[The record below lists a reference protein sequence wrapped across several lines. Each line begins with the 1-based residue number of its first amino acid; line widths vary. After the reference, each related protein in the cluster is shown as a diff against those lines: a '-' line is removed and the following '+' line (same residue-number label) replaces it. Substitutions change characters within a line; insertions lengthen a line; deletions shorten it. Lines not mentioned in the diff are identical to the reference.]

1 VGENNAPRGGG
12 GGTPAAGFWAIPTGG
27 RHSPARPHRAPFAS
41 SPPKGPAGPC
51 AKPPRGRG
59 GSPASGPAAPG
70 LEGSRAASSRLPGG
84 HTSHICH
91 NLRHLNYKKIAV
103 RADQAP
109 SSPRRSAFRT
119 APQGWRESPWAPA
132 ARWRSA
138 KVRRNR
144 KVVSQSSPSR
154 KVGVGQ
160 GQVGLMAPSKEVL
173 MAEEG
178 LCRLSLRSGPPR
190 PAQSDHPRPWA
201 FPSIQAQTPPQT
213 PPLFPCRLAGRAASH
228 VRNRNP
234 G

>member
-41 SPPKGPAGPC
+41 SPPKRPAGPC

-138 KVRRNR
+138 KARRNR
-144 KVVSQSSPSR
+144 NCDAVRYGLGRKLPHCVLWEWRETAKETSQNGGGA
-154 KVGVGQ
+154 VWAAAGQ
-160 GQVGLMAPSKEVL
+160 DVW
-173 MAEEG
+173 
-178 LCRLSLRSGPPR
+178 PPD
-190 PAQSDHPRPWA
+190 PHTHSDR
-201 FPSIQAQTPPQT
+201 T
-213 PPLFPCRLAGRAASH
+213 
-228 VRNRNP
+228 
-234 G
+234 